1 MNLSR
6 RMLLHAGLATGASMA
21 IAPSAF
27 AKGDEAP
34 PWHVG
39 YATAPA
45 QGFGPG
51 PMRLVSGKAPAG
63 LAGALYRNGPAHF
76 RHGDAYATHWFDG
89 DGMVQ
94 RIAIADGKAVH
105 TGRFVDTPKRRREM
119 AVGKFLAPGFG
130 TVGDP
135 SYPVASANDVNPG
148 NISVMMSGGELLA
161 LWEAGTPYRL
171 DPVTLETRGLKVWRE
186 DLAGMPFLAHPKR
199 EPGGRVWSLA
209 IAGRRVGI
217 YRIAPDGATEAF
229 AMVDIGAAHYIHDWT
244 MTERRLIILC
254 QPWIQ
259 TKNTPPFIDGF
270 QWKPEQGMKFL
281 IIDKDDLGKTRWA
294 QGPARAFYH
303 TGAAWEESDGTI
315 RLDAA
320 FYPEPVLGS
329 GGGAQ
334 EIRGKF
340 SGDQVSSKLTQVVIP
355 PPANGAGGDARLIET
370 TIAGDFPQI
379 DPRRHGLAR
388 RLTAMVT
395 GSVPGQP
402 GGCALALQDWSSGK
416 AQVYDFGAAYMVEE
430 HLFTP
435 KGAGSAETDCWLIGT
450 AINTRAGKSE
460 VWVFDAAGV
469 ADGPLAVWQADYA
482 WPLGFHGTWAG

>member
-6 RMLLHAGLATGASMA
+6 RMLLHAGLVTGSAMA

-27 AKGDEAP
+27 AKDEMP
-34 PWHVG
+34 PWHIG
-39 YATAPA
+39 YETAPA
-45 QGFGPG
+45 KGFGPG

-63 LAGALYRNGPAHF
+63 LTGTLYRNGPAHF
-76 RHGDAYATHWFDG
+76 KHGEAYAAHWFDG

-94 RIAIADGKAVH
+94 RINIADGKAVH
-105 TGRFVDTPKRRREM
+105 TGRFVDTPKRQREM
-119 AVGKFLAPGFG
+119 AADKFLAPGFG
-130 TVGDP
+130 TKGDP
-135 SYPVASANDVNPG
+135 SYPVASSNDVNPG

-171 DPVTLETRGLKVWRE
+171 DPVTLETKGLKVWRE

-199 EPGGRVWSLA
+199 EPDGRVWSLA
-209 IAGRRVGI
+209 IAGRRVGVYNI
-217 YRIAPDGATEAF
+217 NPDGSTRDF

-244 MTERRLIILC
+244 MTERKLVILC

-259 TKNTPPFIDGF
+259 TKNIPPFIDGF

-281 IIDKDDLGKTRWA
+281 ILDKGDLTKTRWA

-329 GGGAQ
+329 GGGAA

-340 SGDQVSSKLTQVVIP
+340 SGDHVSSKLTQAVIP
-355 PPANGAGGDARLIET
+355 PSGDAKMIET
-370 TIAGDFPQI
+370 KIAGDFPQV
-379 DPRRHGLAR
+379 DPRRHGLSR
-388 RLTAMVT
+388 KLTAMVT
-395 GSVPGQP
+395 GSVANQP
-402 GGCALALQDWSSGK
+402 GGSALALQDWSSGK
-416 AQVYDFGAAYMVEE
+416 AQIYDFGSKYMVEE
-430 HLFTP
+430 HLFAP
-435 KGAGSAETDCWLIGT
+435 KGAGAAETDCWLIGT

-460 VWVFDAAGV
+460 VWAFDAASIE
-469 ADGPLAVWQADYA
+469 DGPVAVWQADYV
-482 WPLGFHGTWAG
+482 WPLGFHGTWAPASV